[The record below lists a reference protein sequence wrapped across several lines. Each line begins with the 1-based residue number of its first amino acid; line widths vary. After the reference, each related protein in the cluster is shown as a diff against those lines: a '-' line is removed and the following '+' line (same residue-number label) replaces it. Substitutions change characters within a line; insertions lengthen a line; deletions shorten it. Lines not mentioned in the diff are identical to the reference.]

1 MLSEVHHLQS
11 PAGPQPHWHRC
22 CCALLQTVRPCAA
35 SLRPGYAHLPISDP
49 PLKLVLSEDLNQV
62 AGTTNHLGVE
72 LASTDEVMAAQDRLV
87 GAASARLWEKTSC
100 FYAVED
106 KVGVN
111 GPGAQPWEI
120 YTVVAD
126 AEMANGQLRVTGPG
140 PDACR
145 AASPDQVGDTIA
157 PKTCS

>member
-1 MLSEVHHLQS
+1 M
-11 PAGPQPHWHRC
+11 
-22 CCALLQTVRPCAA
+22 
-35 SLRPGYAHLPISDP
+35 RPGYAHLPIADP

-62 AGTTNHLGVE
+62 AGTINHLGVE

-87 GAASARLWEKTSC
+87 ASGLGTTLEKTSF
-100 FYAVED
+100 FYAVQD

-145 AASPDQVGDTIA
+145 AASPDQAGDTIA